1 MTRRKGK
8 FLLAGLICL
17 VLCFIWGNSM
27 LSGEESG
34 AISGGL
40 LAWMIDTF
48 PFLNWLPEYLLR
60 KFGHFSEFGLL
71 GFLLA
76 WFFLLQGQRGFHRF
90 TVPLLCGMTAAL
102 TDETIQTFS
111 AGRCPSVTDVW
122 IDTAGVCA
130 GIALLVGLW
139 YLLKMIRNRKGTNHE
154 KAD

>member
-40 LAWMIDTF
+40 LAWLMDTF
-48 PFLNWLPEYLLR
+48 PFFKWLPEYLLR

-71 GFLLA
+71 LA

-90 TVPLLCGMTAAL
+90 TLPLLGGMTAAL

-111 AGRCPSVTDVW
+111 IGRCPSVMDVW

-130 GIALLVGLW
+130 GIALLYGLW
-139 YLLKMIRNRKGTNHE
+139 YLRKIMRIRKGTNHE
-154 KAD
+154 KAS

>member
-40 LAWMIDTF
+40 LAWLMDTF
-48 PFLNWLPEYLLR
+48 PFFKWLPEYLLR

-76 WFFLLQGQRGFHRF
+76 WFFLLQGQRGLHRLSMPLLF
-90 TVPLLCGMTAAL
+90 TVLIAVA
-102 TDETIQTFS
+102 DETIQSFS
-111 AGRCPSVTDVW
+111 LGRTPSVIDVW
-122 IDTAGVCA
+122 IDVAGGCA
-130 GIALLVGLW
+130 GILLVALGSKIYTW
-139 YLLKMIRNRKGTNHE
+139 IQNRKGNNNE
-154 KAD
+154 KAF

>member
-17 VLCFIWGNSM
+17 VLCFMWGNSM

-40 LAWMIDTF
+40 LAWRTDTF
-48 PFLNWLPEYLLR
+48 PFFKWLPEYLLR

-90 TVPLLCGMTAAL
+90 TLPLLGGMTAAL

-111 AGRCPSVTDVW
+111 IGRCPSVMDVW

-130 GIALLVGLW
+130 GIALLYGLW
-139 YLLKMIRNRKGTNHE
+139 YFRNILRIRHATPHDQAR
-154 KAD
+154 